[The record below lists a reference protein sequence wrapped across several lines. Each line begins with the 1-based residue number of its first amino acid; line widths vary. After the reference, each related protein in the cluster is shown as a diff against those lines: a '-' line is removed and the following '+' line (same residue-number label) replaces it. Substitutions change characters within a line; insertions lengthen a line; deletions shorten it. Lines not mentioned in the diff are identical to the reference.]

1 MIVVRELETG
11 KRLAKV
17 PAPTR
22 PSNHPIVLTSKP
34 ATRAC
39 WTRDQRI
46 PSNRAPATP
55 SEQPPRKCVSPANL
69 QRPKHLRVSGP
80 KPSHRTED
88 SNSYT
93 HHSAPR
99 VAQIQSNPAQTTRTP
114 HCLLFW
120 HHFPQPKN
128 KEFCRVFA
136 NNRALTY
143 LTPTTRPRRLN
154 MKI

>member
-17 PAPTR
+17 PAPMR
-22 PSNHPIVLTSKP
+22 PSNHPIASTSRP
-34 ATRAC
+34 ASPAC
-39 WTRDQRI
+39 RTTGQRI
-46 PSNRAPATP
+46 PSNRAPP
-55 SEQPPRKCVSPANL
+55 SPASSIRGSA
-69 QRPKHLRVSGP
+69 QVRRTCSGQNTCVFQAP

-93 HHSAPR
+93 RHSAPR
-99 VAQIQSNPAQTTRTP
+99 VAQIQSNPAQTTRTS

-128 KEFCRVFA
+128 KKFCRVFA
-136 NNRALTY
+136 NNRAQTY
-143 LTPTTRPRRLN
+143 LTPTTHPRRPN